1 LHICIFALG
10 GVHQLQINGFAIAI
24 INAIHAIHVRFFK
37 SFAK

>member
-24 INAIHAIHVRFFK
+24 INAIHVRFFK